1 MNTELL
7 KQAQEEYDN
16 GTPIMSDDAFDGL
29 TDSESQFDIVDGTY
43 TIEHAHYMGSMNKVH
58 TTEDLYKVLPDGA
71 FVQPKFDGIS
81 CEIILENGVIKT
93 ISTRGSGTHGKDLS
107 HVGLFYGVM
116 WNPELTSV
124 YGELTLESSEPL
136 QKDRNVVA
144 GIINQSSP
152 NIEDVFKLRLHI
164 FKAYRVNGMIPY
176 SELDRV
182 YLCNTNFVKPSAT
195 YVISKHTANKHQENT
210 LNLEFFEDL
219 FNKHYPT
226 TKRDGMVFK
235 TSPGFLQSAD
245 KFEIALKPQPQSSVS
260 KITGV
265 SWTKGK
271 SKFAATAL
279 IEPITIDGVRISRV
293 TLPDKYIREMGI
305 HINDYVEITRA
316 GDVIPRIV
324 KLVKEGDDRK
334 EITPPNVCPYDHPLI
349 TVGKKIVCSEENCKS
364 VSEEFTHSVKEI
376 IFWGIKRP
384 PRSKINKLLSSGDV
398 TIENILDVE
407 SYKNKLTNREYE
419 LIKQG
424 IQNYTTDDA
433 EAKLLNSFSIDG
445 LTLPKSKEYIATMDA
460 KDLLEGK
467 GLVEDPIAMSL
478 QFVYS
483 ISEDIRKFVDKLYGE

>member
-1 MNTELL
+1 MPAMCPHHQGRHLL
-7 KQAQEEYDN
+7 RQRSYQ
-16 GTPIMSDDAFDGL
+16 
-29 TDSESQFDIVDGTY
+29 
-43 TIEHAHYMGSMNKVH
+43 
-58 TTEDLYKVLPDGA
+58 
-71 FVQPKFDGIS
+71 
-81 CEIILENGVIKT
+81 
-93 ISTRGSGTHGKDLS
+93 
-107 HVGLFYGVM
+107 
-116 WNPELTSV
+116 
-124 YGELTLESSEPL
+124 
-136 QKDRNVVA
+136 
-144 GIINQSSP
+144 
-152 NIEDVFKLRLHI
+152 NIC
-164 FKAYRVNGMIPY
+164 
-176 SELDRV
+176 S
-182 YLCNTNFVKPSAT
+182 
-195 YVISKHTANKHQENT
+195 HTANKYQENT
-210 LNLEFFEDL
+210 INLEFFEDL
-219 FNKHYPT
+219 FNKHYQT

-279 IEPITIDGVRISRV
+279 IEPITIDGVTISRV

-334 EITPPNVCPYDHPLI
+334 EITQPNVCPYDHPLI
-349 TVGKKIVCSEENCKS
+349 TVDKKIVCSEENCKS
-364 VSEEFTHSVKEI
+364 VSEEFAHSVKEI

-384 PRSKINKLLSSGDV
+384 PRSKMNKLLSSGDV

-407 SYKNKLTNREYE
+407 SYKDKLTNREYE
-419 LIKQG
+419 LVKQG

-433 EAKLLNSFSIDG
+433 EAKLLNSFNIDG

-467 GLVEDPIAMSL
+467 GLIEDPISMSL

>member
-1 MNTELL
+1 MNIELL
-7 KQAQEEYDN
+7 KHAQEEYDK
-16 GTPIMSDDAFDGL
+16 GTPVMSDDAFDGL
-29 TDSESQFDIVDGTY
+29 TNSESQFELAEDTY
-43 TIEHAHYMGSMNKVH
+43 TIEHVHYMGSMSKVH
-58 TTEDLYKVLPDGA
+58 REEDLYKVLPDGA

-107 HVGLFYGVM
+107 HVGLFTDVT
-116 WNPELTSV
+116 WNPELIAV
-124 YGELTLESSEPL
+124 YGELTLESSEPS

-144 GIINQSSP
+144 GIVNQSSP
-152 NIEDVFKLRLHI
+152 SIDDVLKLRLHV
-164 FKAYRVNGMIPY
+164 FKAYRSTGMIPY

-182 YLCNTNFVKPSAT
+182 YLCNTHHVKPSVT
-195 YVISKHTANKHQENT
+195 YVVNKHSVT
-210 LNLEFFEDL
+210 PKDHLNLEFFEDL
-219 FNKHYPT
+219 FNKQYPT

-235 TSPGFLQSAD
+235 TSPGFLQSTD

-279 IEPITIDGVRISRV
+279 IEPIVIDGVTISRV

-305 HINDYVEITRA
+305 HINDYVEVTRA

-334 EITPPNVCPYDHPLI
+334 EITPPSVCTYDHPLI
-349 TVGKKIVCSEENCKS
+349 TVGKKIVCSKENCPS
-364 VSEEFTHSVKEI
+364 VTKEFTHSVKEI
-376 IFWGIKRP
+376 LFWGIKRP
-384 PRSKINKLLSSGDV
+384 PRSKMNKLLSSGDV

-407 SYKNKLTNREYE
+407 SYKGKLTNREYE

-424 IQNYTTDDA
+424 IQNYTTYDA
-433 EAKLLNSFSIDG
+433 EAKLLHSFNIDG
-445 LTLPKSKEYIATMDA
+445 LTLPKAKEYIATMDA

-467 GLVEDPIAMSL
+467 GLIGDPIAMSL

-483 ISEDIRKFVDKLYGE
+483 ISEDIRKFVGNLYE

>member
-1 MNTELL
+1 
-7 KQAQEEYDN
+7 
-16 GTPIMSDDAFDGL
+16 
-29 TDSESQFDIVDGTY
+29 
-43 TIEHAHYMGSMNKVH
+43 
-58 TTEDLYKVLPDGA
+58 
-71 FVQPKFDGIS
+71 
-81 CEIILENGVIKT
+81 
-93 ISTRGSGTHGKDLS
+93 
-107 HVGLFYGVM
+107 
-116 WNPELTSV
+116 
-124 YGELTLESSEPL
+124 
-136 QKDRNVVA
+136 
-144 GIINQSSP
+144 
-152 NIEDVFKLRLHI
+152 
-164 FKAYRVNGMIPY
+164 
-176 SELDRV
+176 
-182 YLCNTNFVKPSAT
+182 
-195 YVISKHTANKHQENT
+195 
-210 LNLEFFEDL
+210 
-219 FNKHYPT
+219 
-226 TKRDGMVFK
+226 
-235 TSPGFLQSAD
+235 
-245 KFEIALKPQPQSSVS
+245 
-260 KITGV
+260 
-265 SWTKGK
+265 
-271 SKFAATAL
+271 
-279 IEPITIDGVRISRV
+279 
-293 TLPDKYIREMGI
+293 MGI